1 MVSEQLDHLFS
12 SFDPAQILRSAMHVA
27 DTATLHCTHGS
38 WGLFGGPIRRAP
50 ANFHRKLADLKTL
63 SSPFRQPQASKFIT
77 RAASDEQEPVDI
89 DSLARQLSREAEK
102 LRKQLADQ
110 ERLSSSRQPEPTK
123 AGNETQQGPFG
134 YEVILHCRENSAAE

>member
-1 MVSEQLDHLFS
+1 
-12 SFDPAQILRSAMHVA
+12 MHVA
-27 DTATLHCTHGS
+27 DTATLYRSHGP

-50 ANFHRKLADLKTL
+50 ANFHRKLADLRTL
-63 SSPFRQPQASKFIT
+63 SSPFRQPQDSKLTT

-102 LRKQLADQ
+102 LRQQLADQ
-110 ERLSSSRQPEPTK
+110 ESLSSSRQPESTK

-134 YEVILHCRENSAAE
+134 YEVILFCRENYSAE